1 MAEPEDLILEF
12 AHRGVIAAERLWLR
26 YHVDADAA
34 SRTLAGLRPHVEFL
48 LAALTDQPVSVRPAD
63 SPVPASWVARLAR
76 RSPRHLRGLP
86 PSMATGDAEIH
97 LPRIPRYRSSPPA
110 LRPPRST
117 ACWWPSTSHASSAAR
132 PAMHRATPR
141 LLSIYSTSSARRWPR
156 NSGWRA
162 LFRGSCPT

>member
-26 YHVDADAA
+26 YHVDADAT

-97 LPRIPRYRSSPPA
+97 LPRIPPASLVTAGLAPPA
-110 LRPPRST
+110 SSGARS
-117 ACWWPSTSHASSAAR
+117 AR
-132 PAMHRATPR
+132 RRATPR